1 MGEHEVDES
10 LQATKGVADRRGDPN
25 NQGPRAVRLDPRLT
39 DYRRNWPPRSFLA
52 NTEALDAFT
61 AVGTIRCYEPGDY
74 LIREGSPESSV
85 HLLLSACV
93 KVTAQ
98 LGEDRYSLLGV
109 RVGGDVVGE
118 LSALDG
124 MPPVATVRACGQS
137 PTVAIVLSQ
146 AKFAQVLVEHPWEA
160 MRLSATMAA
169 KLRTATRRRVDFTGF
184 TPRIRLARALVD
196 MAEDH
201 GHRVAG
207 PNIVI
212 GVNLTQVEMG
222 TLIGVS
228 EATAQRAL
236 RDLRRD
242 GLVVTD
248 GRRPII
254 RDIEA
259 LRRAAGLG

>member
-1 MGEHEVDES
+1 VGEHELNEPS
-10 LQATKGVADRRGDPN
+10 QATNGVANCRGDPSH
-25 NQGPRAVRLDPRLT
+25 QGLEAVRIDPRFT
-39 DYRRNWPPRSFLA
+39 DYRHDWPPKSFLA
-52 NTEALDAFT
+52 RTEALDAF
-61 AVGTIRCYEPGDY
+61 AEVGTIRRYEPGDC
-74 LIREGSPESSV
+74 LIEEGASESEV
-85 HLLLSACV
+85 HLLLSACA
-93 KVTAQ
+93 KVTAE
-98 LGEDRYSLLGV
+98 LGEGRYSLLGV

-124 MPPVATVRACGQS
+124 SPPVTTVRACGQS
-137 PTVAIVLSQ
+137 PAVALVLSQ
-146 AKFAQVLVEHPWEA
+146 ATFTQVLVEHPREA
-160 MRLSATMAA
+160 VRLSATMAA

-212 GVNLTQVEMG
+212 GVNLTQVELG

-254 RDIEA
+254 RDLTA